1 MSNDTTHQVH
11 HHARRVGSG
20 SAARSAGDTRRS
32 RTRVEELQ
40 LPARIKRL
48 QALDTRAL
56 RSGMPDK
63 LVGNGHAGECL
74 PFSEHVLEVDK
85 VSVLLL
91 KNIVFILNHYSISSL

>member
-1 MSNDTTHQVH
+1 
-11 HHARRVGSG
+11 
-20 SAARSAGDTRRS
+20 
-32 RTRVEELQ
+32 
-40 LPARIKRL
+40 
-48 QALDTRAL
+48 
-56 RSGMPDK
+56 MPDK